1 MVQFP
6 KDFYWGTA
14 TASYQIEGATHED
27 GRGESIWDRFCAT
40 PGKVL
45 HADTGDIACDHYH
58 RYQEDV
64 RLMQELG
71 FNAYRFSIA
80 WPRILPHGRG
90 QVNNKGLDFYDRLV
104 DTLLAA
110 KIEPFVTLYHW
121 DLPQALQDEVG
132 GWNSRE
138 TAQAFA
144 EYTSV
149 VSQRLGNRVK
159 HWITLNEP
167 WVVAFLGN
175 ERGVVAPGLQDAKLA
190 WQVSH
195 HLLLAH
201 GLAVPILRAHSGP
214 ETRVGITLS
223 LTPVEPATSSQE
235 DQLAAQSVDGKNNRW
250 FLDPVFRGSYPADVL
265 NTLATQNLVPHME
278 PGDAEI
284 IARPIDF
291 LGVNYYYRTIIAHKP
306 GKSFEDV
313 ERILP
318 KDAEY
323 TEMGWEVYPE
333 GLRQLLVRLHTDYA
347 IPEIYVT
354 ENGAAFADVVN
365 EDGQVHDPRRVNYLR
380 EHFLK
385 AYEALSQGVPLR
397 GYFVWSLLDN
407 FEWAWGYSKRFG
419 VVYVD
424 YPTQRRIVKDS
435 GKWYQHVLKMN
446 GAVSQKE

>member
-80 WPRILPHGRG
+80 WPRILPRGRG

-149 VSQRLGNRVK
+149 VAQRLGNRVK

-167 WVVAFLGN
+167 WVAAFSGN
-175 ERGVVAPGLQDAKLA
+175 ELGVGAPGLQDSKLA

-201 GLAVPILRAHSGP
+201 GLAVPILRTHSDP

-265 NTLATQNLVPHME
+265 NTLATQNLVPQME

-284 IARPIDF
+284 IARPVDF
-291 LGVNYYYRTIIAHKP
+291 LGVNYYYRTIIATT
-306 GKSFEDV
+306 S
-313 ERILP
+313 
-318 KDAEY
+318 
-323 TEMGWEVYPE
+323 
-333 GLRQLLVRLHTDYA
+333 LV
-347 IPEIYVT
+347 
-354 ENGAAFADVVN
+354 
-365 EDGQVHDPRRVNYLR
+365 
-380 EHFLK
+380 K
-385 AYEALSQGVPLR
+385 
-397 GYFVWSLLDN
+397 
-407 FEWAWGYSKRFG
+407 
-419 VVYVD
+419 
-424 YPTQRRIVKDS
+424 
-435 GKWYQHVLKMN
+435 
-446 GAVSQKE
+446 